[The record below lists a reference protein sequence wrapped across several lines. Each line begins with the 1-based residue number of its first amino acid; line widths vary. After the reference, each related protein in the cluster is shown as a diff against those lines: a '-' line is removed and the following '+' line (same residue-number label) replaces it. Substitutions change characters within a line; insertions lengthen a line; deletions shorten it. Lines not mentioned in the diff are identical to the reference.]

1 MSVVGGIAR
10 TFDRPKIANQD
21 TIANRDTIVA
31 HVALCVGC
39 VDDGRALCG
48 RVAVSTDPHAGH
60 APAGVGQ
67 YQRDGEHEDHD
78 SS

>member
-10 TFDRPKIANQD
+10 TFDRPK
-21 TIANRDTIVA
+21 IANRDTIVA

-48 RVAVSTDPHAGH
+48 RVVVSTDPHAGH